1 MYLQY
6 LCLHSISANWWRGRF
21 DEKYGLRWNM
31 NSPTSGCSFWIYSFN
46 MCSTFFKHG
55 FMSVVH
61 FFWQVTWPEARSTLT
76 CNTWINWGAGT
87 GVSASVPSRFLGR
100 KERNDDVVE
109 VFPVFCFLALVF
121 HSYRYIYIYMTF
133 PEYIE
138 YGIGKCTILRALKKY
153 ILSIYVNRYY
163 SRTILIIYVYIFTYI
178 YLYSICIIIMYS
190 FLIVHIIEQSEGL

>member
-1 MYLQY
+1 
-6 LCLHSISANWWRGRF
+6 
-21 DEKYGLRWNM
+21 
-31 NSPTSGCSFWIYSFN
+31 
-46 MCSTFFKHG
+46 
-55 FMSVVH
+55 
-61 FFWQVTWPEARSTLT
+61 
-76 CNTWINWGAGT
+76 
-87 GVSASVPSRFLGR
+87 
-100 KERNDDVVE
+100 
-109 VFPVFCFLALVF
+109 
-121 HSYRYIYIYMTF
+121 MTF